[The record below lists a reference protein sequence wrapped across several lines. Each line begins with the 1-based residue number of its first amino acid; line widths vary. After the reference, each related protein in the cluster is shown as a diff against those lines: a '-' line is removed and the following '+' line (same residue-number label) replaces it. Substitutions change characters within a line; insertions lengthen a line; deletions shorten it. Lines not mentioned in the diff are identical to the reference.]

1 MKKFIKYAGLTFL
14 LVAIVCLAGEWA
26 ARSILGLGMPPLSIA
41 HPRIE
46 YMFKPDQDVLRFGH
60 RVLINHYGM
69 RSEPFTMQRGKNEFR
84 VMVFGD
90 SVVWGGVLT
99 DQTDLATNLLRK
111 RLAVKMGK
119 DVIVGNISA
128 GSWGP
133 GNWLAYAQEYSFF
146 DADVVVLVISS
157 HDYADN
163 PTFEPLNRLTHPTET
178 PVSALWEGIERY
190 LPRYL
195 PKFLTNNSKTGL
207 EVDLFQEPPETEIE
221 RGLRDLRQFLVLARE
236 HAGQVVVFQHWEQS
250 EMRQGKA
257 RAGNQRIGEICASL
271 NIPTIQLEPYY
282 RQVIEKGEN
291 PYRDNIHLNELGQQ
305 IMGEVFYQFLA
316 TSTLKG
322 RH

>member
-14 LVAIVCLAGEWA
+14 LVAVACLAGEWA
-26 ARSILGLGMPPLSIA
+26 ARSILGLGTPPLSIA

-60 RVLINHYGM
+60 RLLINHYGM
-69 RSEPFTMQRGKNEFR
+69 RSEPFAARHGKNEFR

-90 SVVWGGVLT
+90 SVVFGGAQT
-99 DQTDLATNLLRK
+99 DQADLATTLLRK
-111 RLAVKMGK
+111 KLAAEMGK
-119 DVIVGNISA
+119 DVVVGNISA
-128 GSWGP
+128 GGWGACH
-133 GNWLAYAQEYSFF
+133 WLAYAQEYGFF
-146 DADVVVLVISS
+146 AADVVILVISS

-163 PTFEPLNRLTHPTET
+163 RTFQPLDKLAQPTEP
-178 PVSALWEGIERY
+178 PVSALLEGIERY

-195 PKFLTNNSKTGL
+195 PKFLTSGSETQL
-207 EVDLFQEPPETEIE
+207 ETDHFQEPPEPNIE

-250 EMRQGKA
+250 EIRQGNA

-271 NIPTIQLEPYY
+271 NIPTIQLAPYY
-282 RQVIEKGEN
+282 SQAIQQGEN
-291 PYRDNIHLNELGQQ
+291 PYRDNIHLNALGQR
-305 IMGEVFYQFLA
+305 IMAEAFYDFLT
-316 TSTLKG
+316 TSPLKG